1 MAWDEK
7 RNSITVE
14 EIQGLVGK
22 LGIPH
27 FQRGLVWG
35 PDSVGALL
43 ESLFFNTPCG
53 SFVFWKAPRD
63 ADHGTP
69 LLDRGDE
76 EISYFVV
83 DGQQRIRS
91 LHSVA
96 RDEPIW
102 DVDATEDTCDPE
114 QPEGS
119 ASKKV
124 WCINL
129 TRVPDLERL
138 LKPHGKEY
146 STFLFA
152 VDPSGADPRSPIRTN
167 ILPLR
172 LFEKH
177 ATWQSLA
184 EYHKVVVRKDA
195 RAASDADL
203 ADAYAKLRQRILDMR
218 KREFFVSTVQTDK
231 VAEVV
236 ALYNRVNSGGKR
248 VETEERAFAKLVALQ
263 PSTWPSLAEIFA
275 TVHRYDD
282 PASESREIERD
293 DILRRGQER
302 SYGFKLFIRVFLQVC
317 HHHFGYS
324 LGKSSFSFDIAKKES
339 FLRRLHDLS
348 DEDARW
354 LWQETA
360 KALTLVSQVLR
371 DPLCC
376 DDFRFLPDTQNLA
389 PLFQLLI
396 SYPDLHEGKFR
407 PLVAALCL
415 RLYLAQIDAKT
426 LARSIYD
433 AADPDKDA
441 FAVIPDLIKVAD
453 ARIGK
458 DLSRNI
464 ESASSI
470 QDRYVLLL
478 YWLVR
483 HHGARDFSYEN
494 VPASRPRPSHGELP
508 VEASVKPEK
517 QHIVPFS
524 RLARA
529 MDDDD
534 AQRGGTHPFNS
545 IGNLTYISRE
555 MNSYETGLGDVM
567 APRTIEPER
576 NLNAHLLQGL
586 QSSTDLAKAYGC
598 LRELLADG
606 VAPPDPSKV
615 EASYATFC
623 ALRRQQICEGFQ
635 NWLRE
640 LDRAACSAAGV
651 EDVSHLADHSRARD
665 RVEPQRPKFV
675 DDRYLPASHLVRGL
689 DLDNDVEST
698 LIRLASRSRKAV
710 SVKAGRLI
718 IRLTKGRS
726 ITLEA
731 SSQDM
736 VLRLDP
742 RIPDEFRARFAQM
755 LGLDSIEAPL
765 LEADQV
771 RTSAI
776 EKLPVLADEVLR
788 TEDAIRAAIE
798 ANKGKK
804 LPGRDGRTKPRPE
817 TWTEARFLEAV
828 AVTGA
833 PPDRAQQIA
842 EKLIQVGRGF
852 CAKDDPFR
860 SRSKDGSAI
869 FNLGEI
875 GLFTLYPDDVY
886 IRVLRNLGR
895 KGAPESDQEWAEV
908 IQRLNACHFG
918 EFTKEH
924 LGHARIANKRMSTM
938 TDEDLAQ
945 FQAFVEWFAAGVRSR
960 IQGT

>member
-1 MAWDEK
+1 MAWDER

-69 LLDRGDE
+69 LLDRGDG

-102 DVDATEDTCDPE
+102 DFDATEDTCEPE
-114 QPEGS
+114 QPEGG
-119 ASKKV
+119 ARKKV
-124 WCINL
+124 WCVNL
-129 TRVPDLERL
+129 TRVPGLERL
-138 LKPHGKEY
+138 LKPHGKDY
-146 STFLFA
+146 PTFLFA
-152 VDPSGADPRSPIRTN
+152 VDPIGAHKKSPIKTN

-177 ATWQSLA
+177 PTWQSLA
-184 EYHKVVVRKDA
+184 EYHKVIVRKDD
-195 RAASDADL
+195 RSASDADL
-203 ADAYAKLRQRILDMR
+203 ADAYAGLRQRILDMR
-218 KREFFVSTVQTDK
+218 TREFFVSTVQTDK
-231 VAEVV
+231 VADVV

-275 TVHRYDD
+275 AVHRHDG
-282 PASESREIERD
+282 PESAFREIERD

-348 DEDARW
+348 DADARW

-360 KALTLVSQVLR
+360 KVLTLVSRILR

-407 PLVAALCL
+407 PLVAAMCL

-426 LARSIYD
+426 LAGWIYN
-433 AADPDKDA
+433 ATDPDRDA
-441 FAVIPDLIKVAD
+441 FAVIPEMTKVAD

-483 HHGARDFSYEN
+483 HHGARDFSYDN
-494 VPASRPRPSHGELP
+494 LQASRRPSHSELP
-508 VEASVKPEK
+508 VEARAKPEK

-534 AQRGGTHPFNS
+534 AQRGGTHPFNN

-555 MNSYETGLGDVM
+555 MNSYETGLSDVM
-567 APRTIEPER
+567 APRTIEPEG

-598 LRELLADG
+598 LLELLADG

-651 EDVSHLADHSRARD
+651 EDVSHLADLSRARD

-718 IRLTKGRS
+718 IRLTKGS
-726 ITLEA
+726 SVTLEV

-736 VLRLDP
+736 VLRLNP
-742 RIPDEFRARFAQM
+742 GIPDEFRARFAQT

-765 LEADQV
+765 LEADRV
-771 RTSAI
+771 RKSAI
-776 EKLPVLADEVLR
+776 EKLPALADEVLR

-798 ANKGKK
+798 ANKGRK
-804 LPGRDGRTKPRPE
+804 LPRKDGRTRPE
-817 TWTEARFLEAV
+817 TWTEGRFLEAV
-828 AVTGA
+828 AATGA
-833 PPDRAQQIA
+833 PPDRARQVA
-842 EKLIQVGRGF
+842 EKLIQFGRGF
-852 CAKDDPFR
+852 CGEDDPFR
-860 SRSKDGSAI
+860 SRSMEGSAI

-895 KGAPESDQEWAEV
+895 NGAPESDPEWAE
-908 IQRLNACHFG
+908 IISRLNACHLG
-918 EFTKEH
+918 AFTKEH
-924 LGHARIANKRMSTM
+924 LGHARIASTRMSKM

-945 FQAFVEWFAAGVRSR
+945 FQSFVEWFVAGVRSR
-960 IQGT
+960 VQGA